1 MEPSFRLPSALPLPY
16 HHHHHIIPCPVHHH
30 HHLIPCRHH
39 HYHHA
44 VPTNSHLCPSFLFP
58 HPPAQIP
65 QPGPNFPLQNN
76 FNSDPSAVFDKAQ
89 HSCNLIF
96 QEQGEFE
103 HADEEEEE
111 EEPVFV
117 LTEEWR
123 EFFAKSEAKRKQEKK
138 QAKKK

>member
-30 HHLIPCRHH
+30 HHLITC
-39 HYHHA
+39 
-44 VPTNSHLCPSFLFP
+44 LCPSFLFP
-58 HPPAQIP
+58 LPPAQIP
-65 QPGPNFPLQNN
+65 QPGPNLPLQNN
-76 FNSDPSAVFDKAQ
+76 FNSDPSTVFDEAQ
-89 HSCNLIF
+89 HSGNLIF
-96 QEQGEFE
+96 QEQGHFE
-103 HADEEEEE
+103 HADVEEEE

-138 QAKKK
+138 QVKKE